1 MNGLYRCRCV
11 VAYRPYASD
20 RLIVFSERQVA
31 SVNVNLKW
39 DANNITRNMDGNTE
53 AGQFANAL
61 TGSTASVTLSDPYMT
76 GIAWAALFDSA
87 AAYTNSTQAAWNSIM
102 LPPCGEG
109 ENEASGKCRKYPEID
124 DPLLRKGGFGDFA
137 HILISFYYDVN
148 GTKFGLD
155 TYFRLQNFTIQHGST
170 YPQVSL
176 QGVNPQTVVFNQS
189 LVNFQLEEN
198 KTLEEN
204 LTEIVNKY
212 DYEVSFCTDP
222 ENKETK
228 RYLMPK
234 SFKEKSVTAAE
245 VLKKYL
251 DSVGG
256 TMQSLPTR
264 EYAKKISLCTR
275 ANLNQGCSVFYLGK
289 GLYENY
295 TITGNVDPN
304 IWNLN
309 AEFST
314 ERGLGYNYS
323 DVPLRDGEN
332 YTLFSIRAKEREE
345 KLRNANKVEVFGSEQ
360 FAVYN
365 NRYSNKLSTS
375 GYIWR
380 ESGADVTTR
389 REQNINL
396 YGIISGGD
404 APKALLDGTVITPP
418 NEAGRV
424 VIATNYF
431 LRYCN
436 RADPQVCWNTAIM
449 QESVNLTAIA
459 EGLKAYSKVKIGEV
473 IGTATSEKPEFVR
486 FYVGGNGSRGREVTI
501 TPGLV
506 WKYAIPVEK
515 LTDEEKKNIGLE
527 STADTPSGPKQTSL
541 PAGSGPG
548 TTIGRVGNTGR
559 SGGTHLHAE
568 RIPPGPIT
576 AKDLDGIISIGG
588 KSPSSWTTTSPFGAK
603 ESFRRSAHEG
613 VDLAGGSINNQ
624 PIELLNGAVI
634 GKSDKCKEGDKG
646 CEEGFGNFVDIDT
659 PGGKIRL
666 AHLAS
671 GSTSGVTT
679 GTQIGTGSKVGTGV
693 QTAPTSLGANISTSF
708 RGIPRALR
716 IIPGRTILSFVTQY
730 DEWVEQGRP
739 ASIDPGVWIAGRFSR
754 WFVNGA
760 NYQWGQGDLRVTVSG
775 ITDWGNIT
783 SRLDTPTFED
793 YLTAFQNSGDFTK
806 YTTDY
811 YGYIRSAGDL
821 CWKLKDGKTSCEVF
835 CADAQQFQ
843 NYLRAGQDQAD
854 PSVGGNFPNAQC
866 NYDGSVIGN
875 KQASSQIMGM
885 LRSVGINSKNAYAGV
900 LGNGMAESTLNFNVH
915 NSDSKEVRG
924 SGCSITPSRL
934 LGTVGYGLFQWCG
947 SRAEELAASGKC
959 GKDCSLQQQLEF
971 TANEIKTG
979 RNISSQCV
987 RRNWIK
993 EINEASTPQRAA
1005 DIWNECYERGPGGI
1019 EKRQNFARDI
1029 APGLKCERVNP

>member
-11 VAYRPYASD
+11 IGYRPYASD

-31 SVNVNLKW
+31 SVTVNLKW

-61 TGSTASVTLSDPYMT
+61 TGSTANVTLSDPYMT

-87 AAYTNSTQAAWNSIM
+87 AAYGNSTQAAWNSIM

-124 DPLLRKGGFGDFA
+124 DPLLRKAGFGDFA
-137 HILISFYYDVN
+137 HILIKFYYDVA
-148 GTKFGLD
+148 GTKFALD
-155 TYFRLQNFTIQHGST
+155 TYFRLQNFSIQHGNT

-204 LTEIVNKY
+204 LTEIVEKY
-212 DYEVSFCTDP
+212 NYQVSFCTDP
-222 ENKETK
+222 ENRETK
-228 RYLMPK
+228 RYLMPR

-323 DVPLRDGEN
+323 DVPLRDQEN
-332 YTLFSIRAKEREE
+332 YTLFPIRAKEREE
-345 KLRNANKVEVFGSEQ
+345 KLRNANKVVTFGSEQ
-360 FAVYN
+360 FASYN

-380 ESGADVTTR
+380 GSGPGVTTTR
-389 REQNINL
+389 VQNTNM
-396 YGIISGGD
+396 YGIGVNGNT
-404 APKALLDGTVITPP
+404 PKAMLDGEVLTLSSDS
-418 NEAGRV
+418 GRA

-436 RADPQVCWNTAIM
+436 RADPKVCWNTAIM
-449 QESVNLTAIA
+449 QESVNLTTITD
-459 EGLKAYSKVKIGEV
+459 GLKANSKVKIGDV
-473 IGTATSEKPEFVR
+473 IGKATSEKPEFIR

-501 TPGLV
+501 DPMLV

-515 LTDEEKKNIGLE
+515 LTDGEKKNIGLE
-527 STADTPSGPKQTSL
+527 STAENPNGPVTPTQSG
-541 PAGSGPG
+541 AV
-548 TTIGRVGNTGR
+548 IGRVGSTGG
-559 SGGTHLHAE
+559 STGPHLHAE
-568 RIPPGPIT
+568 WEDRRFIDANQVREFVKVPGIVTSTYNDPKR
-576 AKDLDGIISIGG
+576 ARHNGVDIGG
-588 KSPSSWTTTSPFGAK
+588 
-603 ESFRRSAHEG
+603 
-613 VDLAGGSINNQ
+613 NNRE
-624 PIELLNGAVI
+624 PIELINGATLAEV
-634 GKSDKCKEGDKG
+634 KETKCTVENDGG
-646 CEEGFGNFVDIDT
+646 NTCGGRFGNYVIINT
-659 PGGKIRL
+659 PKGRMVL
-666 AHLAS
+666 AHLAP
-671 GSTSGVTT
+671 GSVSPSS
-679 GTQIGTGSKVGTGV
+679 GTQLATGSKFSTGV
-693 QTAPTSLGANISTSF
+693 QTAPTSLGAELTTSF

-716 IIPGRTILSFVTQY
+716 IIPGRTILSFVTKY

-739 ASIDPGVWIAGRFSR
+739 ASIDPGVWISGRFSR
-754 WFVNGA
+754 WFVKDVS
-760 NYQWGQGDLRVTVSG
+760 YQWGQGDLRVSVSG

-783 SRLDTPTFED
+783 SRLNTPTFEE
-793 YLTAFQNSGDFTK
+793 YLAAFQKSRDFTEK
-806 YTTDY
+806 TTDY

-821 CWKLKDGKTSCEVF
+821 CWKLKGGKTSCEVF

-843 NYLRAGQDQAD
+843 NYLRAGQDQSSD
-854 PSVGGNFPNAQC
+854 PSVTSNYPAANCQYTGSKYPRDRVNAIINAARQGG
-866 NYDGSVIGN
+866 IT
-875 KQASSQIMGM
+875 
-885 LRSVGINSKNAYAGV
+885 SKAGYAGV
-900 LGNGMAESTLNFNVH
+900 VGNALVESGVALSPTAENPRSKAYGVFQWLGGRRIGLEQYAASKGASASSFNIQMERFVQELKGADFQGPATVRALNSSGDPALAAAEFNRLFERAPGQ
-915 NSDSKEVRG
+915 KEVER
-924 SGCSITPSRL
+924 
-934 LGTVGYGLFQWCG
+934 
-947 SRAEELAASGKC
+947 
-959 GKDCSLQQQLEF
+959 QQY
-971 TANEIKTG
+971 A
-979 RNISSQCV
+979 
-987 RRNWIK
+987 K
-993 EINEASTPQRAA
+993 EIFNDLNCQP
-1005 DIWNECYERGPGGI
+1005 I
-1019 EKRQNFARDI
+1019 
-1029 APGLKCERVNP
+1029 NP

>member
-53 AGQFANAL
+53 TGQFANAL

-176 QGVNPQTVVFNQS
+176 RGVNPQTVVFNQS

-204 LTEIVNKY
+204 LTEIVNDY
-212 DYEVSFCTDP
+212 GYEVSFCTDP

-323 DVPLRDGEN
+323 DVPLKDGEN

-436 RADPQVCWNTAIM
+436 RADPMVCWNTAIM
-449 QESVNLTAIA
+449 QESVNLTTIA

-527 STADTPSGPKQTSL
+527 STSEKPSGPVTTGQ
-541 PAGSGPG
+541 SG
-548 TTIGRVGNTGR
+548 TVIGRVGNTGL
-559 SGGTHLHAE
+559 GTGPHLHAE
-568 RIPPGPIT
+568 FNPPKPI
-576 AKDLDGIISIGG
+576 AARDLDGIITIGG
-588 KSPSSWTTTSPFGAK
+588 KPPSAWFTSSGYGPRTAPTAGASTDHK
-603 ESFRRSAHEG
+603 G
-613 VDLAGGSINNQ
+613 VDLTGPPGNINNQ
-624 PIELLNGAVI
+624 PIELLNGSVVESSSEPGYGNYVVI
-634 GKSDKCKEGDKG
+634 
-646 CEEGFGNFVDIDT
+646 NT
-659 PGGKIRL
+659 PKGKIL
-666 AHLAS
+666 LGHLAD
-671 GSTSGVTT
+671 GSRAPAT
-679 GTQIGTGSKVGTGV
+679 GTNLSTGSRYSTGV

-716 IIPGRTILSFVTQY
+716 IIPGRTILSFVTKY

-854 PSVGGNFPNAQC
+854 PSVGGNFPNSQC
-866 NYDGSVIGN
+866 TYEGDYLKSATPTMNQV
-875 KQASSQIMGM
+875 MGA
-885 LRSVGINSKNAYAGV
+885 LRSVGINTKNAYAGV
-900 LGNGMAESTLNFNVH
+900 LGNFQIESGIRANRH
-915 NSDSKEVRG
+915 NLANPG
-924 SGCSITPSRL
+924 TGCNSTTP
-934 LGTVGYGLFQWCG
+934 GYGIAQWCA
-947 SRAEELAASGKC
+947 SRQVGIRKKC
-959 GKDCSLQQQLEF
+959 GNQSSLKCELEF
-971 TANEIKTG
+971 MIQEIREERDVKKG
-979 RNISSQCV
+979 IVSAMNNAKSPEEAAAIWDVYFEKSDPVLGKKPERSQ
-987 RRNWIK
+987 
-993 EINEASTPQRAA
+993 EAA
-1005 DIWNECYERGPGGI
+1005 
-1019 EKRQNFARDI
+1019 KI
-1029 APGLKCERVNP
+1029 APGLKCARVNP

>member
-11 VAYRPYASD
+11 IGYRPYASD

-31 SVNVNLKW
+31 SVSVNLKW
-39 DANNITRNMDGNTE
+39 DANNITRNMDGNTD
-53 AGQFANAL
+53 AGQFVNAL
-61 TGSTASVTLSDPYMT
+61 TGSTANVTLSDPYMT

-87 AAYTNSTQAAWNSIM
+87 AAYGNSTQAAWNSIM

-109 ENEASGKCRKYPEID
+109 ENESSGKCRKYPEID
-124 DPLLRKGGFGDFA
+124 DPMVRKAGFGDFA
-137 HILISFYYDVN
+137 HILIKFYYDVA
-148 GTKFGLD
+148 GTKFALD
-155 TYFRLQNFTIQHGST
+155 TYFRLQNFSIQHGNT

-204 LTEIVNKY
+204 LTEIVEEY
-212 DYEVSFCTDP
+212 GYQVSFCTDP
-222 ENKETK
+222 EQKETK

-234 SFKEKSVTAAE
+234 AFKEKSVTAAE

-251 DSVGG
+251 GSVGG

-309 AEFST
+309 AEYT
-314 ERGLGYNYS
+314 IERGLGYNYS
-323 DVPLRDGEN
+323 DVPLRDQEK
-332 YTLFSIRAKEREE
+332 YTLFPIRAKEREE
-345 KLRNANKVEVFGSEQ
+345 KLRKANKVATFGSEQ
-360 FAVYN
+360 FASYN

-380 ESGADVTTR
+380 GQMAEITTTR
-389 REQNINL
+389 VQNTNM
-396 YGIISGGD
+396 YGIGVNGNT
-404 APKALLDGTVITPP
+404 PKAMLDGTVITPP

-436 RADPQVCWNTAIM
+436 RADPKVCWNTAIM
-449 QESVNLTAIA
+449 QESVNLTTIA
-459 EGLKAYSKVKIGEV
+459 EGLKANSKVKIGDV
-473 IGTATSEKPEFVR
+473 IGTATNDKPEFIR

-501 TPGLV
+501 DPPLV

-527 STADTPSGPKQTSL
+527 STAGKPSGPVTPTQ
-541 PAGSGPG
+541 AGAV
-548 TTIGRVGNTGR
+548 IGRVGSTGG
-559 SGGTHLHAE
+559 STGPHLHAE
-568 RIPPGPIT
+568 WEDRRFIDASQVREFVKVPGIVTSTYNDPKR
-576 AKDLDGIISIGG
+576 ARHNGVDIGG
-588 KSPSSWTTTSPFGAK
+588 
-603 ESFRRSAHEG
+603 
-613 VDLAGGSINNQ
+613 NNRE
-624 PIELLNGAVI
+624 PIELINGATLAEV
-634 GKSDKCKEGDKG
+634 KETKCTVESDESNTCGG
-646 CEEGFGNFVDIDT
+646 RFGNYVIINT
-659 PGGKIRL
+659 PKGRMIL
-666 AHLAS
+666 AHLAP
-671 GSTSGVTT
+671 GSVSPSS

-693 QTAPTSLGANISTSF
+693 QTAPTSLGAELTTSF

-716 IIPGRTILSFVTQY
+716 IIPGRTILSFITKY

-754 WFVNGA
+754 WFVKDVS
-760 NYQWGQGDLRVTVSG
+760 YQWGQGDLRVSLSG
-775 ITDWGNIT
+775 ITDWGNLT
-783 SRLDTPTFED
+783 SRLKTPTFEE
-793 YLTAFQNSGDFTK
+793 YLAASGFKETK
-806 YTTDY
+806 DY

-843 NYLRAGQDQAD
+843 NYLRAGQDQGSD
-854 PSVGGNFPNAQC
+854 PSVTSNYPAANCQYKGSKYPRDRVNAIINAARQGG
-866 NYDGSVIGN
+866 IT
-875 KQASSQIMGM
+875 
-885 LRSVGINSKNAYAGV
+885 SKAGYAGV
-900 LGNGMAESTLNFNVH
+900 VGNALAES
-915 NSDSKEVRG
+915 SVRLDP
-924 SGCSITPSRL
+924 SITNSAGCIGIL
-934 LGTVGYGLFQWCG
+934 QWCRG
-947 SRAEELAASGKC
+947 RRASLEKFASGQ
-959 GKDCSLQQQLEF
+959 GKSFTNFDVQMQWFVKELQGGDFAGPETVKLLNSSSDPSQAAFLFGTKFERAIVNNVPNTLQDRGKREAYAREIFDDLNCQL
-971 TANEIKTG
+971 
-979 RNISSQCV
+979 
-987 RRNWIK
+987 
-993 EINEASTPQRAA
+993 INP
-1005 DIWNECYERGPGGI
+1005 
-1019 EKRQNFARDI
+1019 
-1029 APGLKCERVNP
+1029 

>member
-1 MNGLYRCRCV
+1 VNGLYRCRCV
-11 VAYRPYASD
+11 VGYRPYASD

-31 SVNVNLKW
+31 SVSVNLKW
-39 DANNITRNMDGNTE
+39 DANNITLNMDGNTE
-53 AGQFANAL
+53 AGQYVNAL
-61 TGSTASVTLSDPYMT
+61 TGSTANVTLSDPYMT

-109 ENEASGKCRKYPEID
+109 ENEASGKCREYPEID
-124 DPLLRKGGFGDFA
+124 DPLTRKGGFGDFA

-155 TYFRLQNFTIQHGST
+155 TYFRLQNFTIQHGGT

-176 QGVNPQTVVFNQS
+176 QGVNPQTVVFNQN
-189 LVNFQLEEN
+189 LINYQLEEN

-204 LTEIVNKY
+204 LTEIVNEY

-234 SFKEKSVTAAE
+234 SFKEKNVTAAE

-360 FAVYN
+360 FAKYN

-380 ESGADVTTR
+380 ESVANVTTR

-436 RADPQVCWNTAIM
+436 RADPKVCWNTAIM
-449 QESVNLTAIA
+449 QESVNLTTVA

-527 STADTPSGPKQTSL
+527 STADTPSGPKQPSL

-559 SGGTHLHAE
+559 SGAPHLHAE

-588 KSPSSWTTTSPFGAK
+588 KSPSSWTTTSTFGAK

-613 VDLAGGSINNQ
+613 VDMGGSINNQ

-634 GKSDKCKEGDKG
+634 GKSDKCKEGDRG
-646 CEEGFGNFVDIDT
+646 CEGGFGNFVDIDT

-679 GTQIGTGSKVGTGV
+679 GTQVGTGSKVGTGV

-716 IIPGRTILSFVTQY
+716 IIPGRTILSFVTKY

-783 SRLDTPTFED
+783 SRVNTPTFEE
-793 YLTAFQNSGDFTK
+793 YMAAFQKSGDFKETK
-806 YTTDY
+806 DY

-821 CWKLKDGKTSCEVF
+821 CWLLTDGKTSCEVF

-854 PSVGGNFPNAQC
+854 PSVTSSYPAANCQYTGSKYPRDRVNAIINAARQ
-866 NYDGSVIGN
+866 G
-875 KQASSQIMGM
+875 
-885 LRSVGINSKNAYAGV
+885 GINTKAGYAGV
-900 LGNGMAESTLNFNVH
+900 VGNALAESTVRLDPSIP
-915 NSDSKEVRG
+915 NSA
-924 SGCSITPSRL
+924 GCIGIL
-934 LGTVGYGLFQWCG
+934 QWCKG
-947 SRAEELAASGKC
+947 RRASLEKFASGQ
-959 GKDCSLQQQLEF
+959 GKSFTNFDVQMQWFVKELQGGDFAGPETVKLLNSSSDPSQAAFLFGTKFERAIINNVPNTLQDRGKREAYAREIFNDLEC
-971 TANEIKTG
+971 
-979 RNISSQCV
+979 Q
-987 RRNWIK
+987 
-993 EINEASTPQRAA
+993 
-1005 DIWNECYERGPGGI
+1005 
-1019 EKRQNFARDI
+1019 
-1029 APGLKCERVNP
+1029 RVNP

>member
-11 VAYRPYASD
+11 IGYRPYASD
-20 RLIVFSERQVA
+20 RLIVFSEKQVV
-31 SVNVNLKW
+31 SVSVNLKW

-53 AGQFANAL
+53 AGQYANAL

-87 AAYTNSTQAAWNSIM
+87 AAYGNSTQAAWNSIM

-124 DPLLRKGGFGDFA
+124 DPMLRKAGFGDFA
-137 HILISFYYDVN
+137 HILIKFYYDVA
-148 GTKFGLD
+148 GTKFALD
-155 TYFRLQNFTIQHGST
+155 TYFRLQNFTIQHGNT
-170 YPQVSL
+170 YPQVLL

-204 LTEIVNKY
+204 LTKIVNDY
-212 DYEVSFCTDP
+212 GYEVSFCTDP
-222 ENKETK
+222 EQKETK

-234 SFKEKSVTAAE
+234 AFKEKSVTAAE

-264 EYAKKISLCTR
+264 EYAKKISMCTR

-309 AEFST
+309 AEYSV

-345 KLRNANKVEVFGSEQ
+345 KLRNANKVVTFGSEQ
-360 FAVYN
+360 FSVYN

-380 ESGADVTTR
+380 GAGPEITTQQK
-389 REQNINL
+389 QNTNM
-396 YGIISGGD
+396 YGIGVNGNT
-404 APKALLDGTVITPP
+404 PKAMLDGEVLSSSSD
-418 NEAGRV
+418 AGRV
-424 VIATNYF
+424 VIASNYF

-449 QESVNLTAIA
+449 QESVNLTTIA
-459 EGLKAYSKVKIGEV
+459 EGLKASSKVKIGDV
-473 IGTATSEKPEFVR
+473 IGTATNDKPEFIR

-501 TPGLV
+501 DPMLV

-515 LTDEEKKNIGLE
+515 LTEGEKKNIGLE

-559 SGGTHLHAE
+559 SGGPHLHAE

-588 KSPSSWTTTSPFGAK
+588 KSPSSWITTSTFGAK

-613 VDLAGGSINNQ
+613 VDLAGGDINNQ
-624 PIELLNGAVI
+624 PIELLNGSVI
-634 GKSDKCKEGDKG
+634 GKSDKCKEGDRG
-646 CEEGFGNFVDIDT
+646 CEGGFGNFVNIDT

-693 QTAPTSLGANISTSF
+693 QTAPTSLGAELTTSF

-716 IIPGRTILSFVTQY
+716 IIPGRTILSFVTKY

-754 WFVNGA
+754 WFVKDV
-760 NYQWGQGDLRVTVSG
+760 NYQWGQGDLRVSVSG

-783 SRLDTPTFED
+783 SRLNTPTFEE
-793 YLTAFQNSGDFTK
+793 YMAAFQKSGDFTEK
-806 YTTDY
+806 TTDY

-821 CWKLKDGKTSCEVF
+821 CWMLKDGKTSCEVF

-843 NYLRAGQDQAD
+843 NYLRAGQDPND

-866 NYDGSVIGN
+866 TYEGDYLKSATPTMNQV
-875 KQASSQIMGM
+875 MGA
-885 LRSVGINSKNAYAGV
+885 LRSVGINTKNAYAGV
-900 LGNGMAESTLNFNVH
+900 LGNFQIESGIRANRHNLPDPGTGCSGSPGYGIAQWCFTRQDAIRKFCGNQSTLDCELRFMVKEIQEGRDVNPGVVAAM
-915 NSDSKEVRG
+915 NSAKTPEEAASLWNEYYERG
-924 SGCSITPSRL
+924 SGKVPERS
-934 LGTVGYGLFQWCG
+934 Q
-947 SRAEELAASGKC
+947 EAAK
-959 GKDCSLQQQLEF
+959 
-971 TANEIKTG
+971 
-979 RNISSQCV
+979 
-987 RRNWIK
+987 
-993 EINEASTPQRAA
+993 
-1005 DIWNECYERGPGGI
+1005 
-1019 EKRQNFARDI
+1019 I
-1029 APGLKCERVNP
+1029 APGLKCAKVNP

>member
-11 VAYRPYASD
+11 IGYRPYASD
-20 RLIVFSERQVA
+20 RLIVFSEKQVA
-31 SVNVNLKW
+31 NVSVNLKW

-87 AAYTNSTQAAWNSIM
+87 AAYGNSTQAAWNSIM

-109 ENEASGKCRKYPEID
+109 ENESSGKCRKYPEID
-124 DPLLRKGGFGDFA
+124 DPMLRKAGFGDFA
-137 HILISFYYDVN
+137 HILIKFYYDVA
-148 GTKFGLD
+148 GTKFALD
-155 TYFRLQNFTIQHGST
+155 TYFRLQNFSIQHGSS

-198 KTLEEN
+198 KTLEDN
-204 LTEIVNKY
+204 LTKIVNDY
-212 DYEVSFCTDP
+212 GYEVSFCTDP

-234 SFKEKSVTAAE
+234 AFKEKSVTAAE

-256 TMQSLPTR
+256 TMQSLPTK

-332 YTLFSIRAKEREE
+332 YTLFPIRSKEREE
-345 KLRNANKVEVFGSEQ
+345 KLRNANKVATFGSEQ
-360 FAVYN
+360 FASYN

-375 GYIWR
+375 GYVWR
-380 ESGADVTTR
+380 GQGEGVTTTR
-389 REQNINL
+389 VQNTNM
-396 YGIISGGD
+396 YGIGVNGNT
-404 APKALLDGTVITPP
+404 PKAMLDGTVITPP

-424 VIATNYF
+424 VIATNYL

-436 RADPQVCWNTAIM
+436 RADPKVCWNTAIM
-449 QESVNLTAIA
+449 QESVNLTTITN
-459 EGLKAYSKVKIGEV
+459 GLKANSKVKIGDV
-473 IGTATSEKPEFVR
+473 IGTATSEKPEFIR

-501 TPGLV
+501 DPMLV

-527 STADTPSGPKQTSL
+527 STADTPSNPKQSSL

-559 SGGTHLHAE
+559 SGGPHLHAE

-588 KSPSSWTTTSPFGAK
+588 KSPSSWTTTSTYGAK

-613 VDLAGGSINNQ
+613 VDLAGGGINNQ

-634 GKSDKCKEGDKG
+634 GKSDKCKEGDRE
-646 CEEGFGNFVDIDT
+646 CEDGYGNFVDIDS

-666 AHLAS
+666 IHLAS

-679 GTQIGTGSKVGTGV
+679 GTQVGTGSKVGTGV
-693 QTAPTSLGANISTSF
+693 QTAPTSLGAELTTSF

-716 IIPGRTILSFVTQY
+716 IIPGRTILSFVTKY

-754 WFVNGA
+754 WFVKDV
-760 NYQWGQGDLRVTVSG
+760 NYQWGQGDLRVSLSG

-783 SRLDTPTFED
+783 SRLNTPTFEE
-793 YLTAFQNSGDFTK
+793 YLASSGFKETK
-806 YTTDY
+806 DY

-854 PSVGGNFPNAQC
+854 PSVTGSFPNSQC
-866 NYDGSVIGN
+866 TYEGDYLKSATPAMNQV
-875 KQASSQIMGM
+875 MGA
-885 LRSVGINSKNAYAGV
+885 LRSVGINTKNAYAGV
-900 LGNGMAESTLNFNVH
+900 LGNFSIESGIRANRH
-915 NSDSKEVRG
+915 NLANPG
-924 SGCSITPSRL
+924 TGCNSTTP
-934 LGTVGYGLFQWCG
+934 GYGIAQWCA
-947 SRAEELAASGKC
+947 SRQVGIRKKC
-959 GKDCSLQQQLEF
+959 GNQSSLKCELEF
-971 TANEIKTG
+971 MIQEIREERDVKKG
-979 RNISSQCV
+979 IVSAMNNAKSPEEAAAIWDVYFEKSDPVLGKKPERSQ
-987 RRNWIK
+987 
-993 EINEASTPQRAA
+993 EAA
-1005 DIWNECYERGPGGI
+1005 
-1019 EKRQNFARDI
+1019 KI
-1029 APGLKCERVNP
+1029 APGLKCAKVNP

>member
-1 MNGLYRCRCV
+1 VNGLYRCRCV

-31 SVNVNLKW
+31 SVKVNLKW

-204 LTEIVNKY
+204 LTEIVEEY
-212 DYEVSFCTDP
+212 GYQVSFCTDP

-449 QESVNLTAIA
+449 QESVNLTTIA

-506 WKYAIPVEK
+506 WKYAVPVEK
-515 LTDEEKKNIGLE
+515 LTDEEKKKIGLE
-527 STADTPSGPKQTSL
+527 STADKPSGPVTPTQ
-541 PAGSGPG
+541 AGAVIGKVGSTGLSTGP
-548 TTIGRVGNTGR
+548 
-559 SGGTHLHAE
+559 HLHAQFD
-568 RIPPGPIT
+568 PPKPIV
-576 AKDLDGIISIGG
+576 AADLDGIITIGG
-588 KSPSSWTTTSPFGAK
+588 KPPSAWFTSSGYGPRTAPTAGASTDHK
-603 ESFRRSAHEG
+603 G
-613 VDLAGGSINNQ
+613 VDLTGPPGNINNQ
-624 PIELLNGAVI
+624 PIELLNGSVVE
-634 GKSDKCKEGDKG
+634 SNSE
-646 CEEGFGNFVDIDT
+646 
-659 PGGKIRL
+659 PGGYGNYVVINTPKGKIL
-666 AHLAS
+666 LGHLAD
-671 GSTSGVTT
+671 GSRAPAT
-679 GTQIGTGSKVGTGV
+679 GTNLSTGSRYGTGV

-716 IIPGRTILSFVTQY
+716 IIPGRTILSFVTKY

-760 NYQWGQGDLRVTVSG
+760 DYQWGQGDLRVTVSG

-854 PSVGGNFPNAQC
+854 PSVGGNFPNSQC
-866 NYDGSVIGN
+866 TYEGDYLKSATPTMNQV
-875 KQASSQIMGM
+875 MGA
-885 LRSVGINSKNAYAGV
+885 LRSVGINTKNAYAGV
-900 LGNGMAESTLNFNVH
+900 LGNFQIESGIRANRH
-915 NSDSKEVRG
+915 NLANPG
-924 SGCSITPSRL
+924 TGCNSTTP
-934 LGTVGYGLFQWCG
+934 GYGIAQWCA
-947 SRAEELAASGKC
+947 SRQVGIRKKC
-959 GKDCSLQQQLEF
+959 GNQSSLKCELEF
-971 TANEIKTG
+971 MIQEIREERDVKKG
-979 RNISSQCV
+979 IVSAMNNAKSPEEAAAIWDVYFEKSDPVLGKKPERSQ
-987 RRNWIK
+987 
-993 EINEASTPQRAA
+993 EAA
-1005 DIWNECYERGPGGI
+1005 
-1019 EKRQNFARDI
+1019 KI
-1029 APGLKCERVNP
+1029 APGLKCAKVNP

>member
-1 MNGLYRCRCV
+1 
-11 VAYRPYASD
+11 
-20 RLIVFSERQVA
+20 
-31 SVNVNLKW
+31 
-39 DANNITRNMDGNTE
+39 MDGNTE
-53 AGQFANAL
+53 TGQYANAL
-61 TGSTASVTLSDPYMT
+61 TGSTASVTLSDPLLT

-87 AAYTNSTQAAWNSIM
+87 AAYGNSTQAAWNSIM

-109 ENEASGKCRKYPEID
+109 ENESSGKCRKYPEID
-124 DPLLRKGGFGDFA
+124 DPMLRKAGFGDFA
-137 HILISFYYDVN
+137 HILIKFYYDVA
-148 GTKFGLD
+148 GTKFALD
-155 TYFRLQNFTIQHGST
+155 TYFRLQNFSIQHGST

-204 LTEIVNKY
+204 LTEIVE
-212 DYEVSFCTDP
+212 DYGYQVSFCTDP
-222 ENKETK
+222 EQKETK

-234 SFKEKSVTAAE
+234 AFKEKSVTAAE

-323 DVPLRDGEN
+323 DVPLKDGEN

-345 KLRNANKVEVFGSEQ
+345 KLRNANKVATFGSEQ
-360 FAVYN
+360 FASYN

-375 GYIWR
+375 GYVWR
-380 ESGADVTTR
+380 GQGPEITTQR
-389 REQNINL
+389 KQNTNM
-396 YGIISGGD
+396 YGIGVNGNT
-404 APKALLDGTVITPP
+404 PKAMLDGEVLTVSSDS
-418 NEAGRV
+418 GRA

-436 RADPQVCWNTAIM
+436 RADPKVCWNTAIM
-449 QESVNLTAIA
+449 QESVNLTTITD
-459 EGLKAYSKVKIGEV
+459 GLKANSKVKIGDV
-473 IGTATSEKPEFVR
+473 IGTATNEKPEFIR

-501 TPGLV
+501 DPMLV

-527 STADTPSGPKQTSL
+527 STSGTPSNPKQPSL

-559 SGGTHLHAE
+559 SGAPHLHAE

-588 KSPSSWTTTSPFGAK
+588 KSPSSWITTSKFGAK

-613 VDLAGGSINNQ
+613 VDLGGVDINNQ
-624 PIELLNGAVI
+624 PIELLNGSVI
-634 GKSDKCKEGDKG
+634 GKSDKCKEGDRE
-646 CEEGFGNFVDIDT
+646 CEDGYGNFVDIDS

-666 AHLAS
+666 IHLAS

-679 GTQIGTGSKVGTGV
+679 GTQVGTGSKVSTGV
-693 QTAPTSLGANISTSF
+693 QTAPTSLGAELTTSF

-716 IIPGRTILSFVTQY
+716 IIPGRTILSFVTKY

-754 WFVNGA
+754 WFVKDV
-760 NYQWGQGDLRVTVSG
+760 NYQWGQGDLRVSVSG

-783 SRLDTPTFED
+783 SRLNTPTFEE
-793 YLTAFQNSGDFTK
+793 YMAAFQKSGDFTER
-806 YTTDY
+806 TTDY

-821 CWKLKDGKTSCEVF
+821 CWLLKSGKTSCEEL

-854 PSVGGNFPNAQC
+854 PTIGGSFPNSQC
-866 NYDGSVIGN
+866 TYEGDYLKSATPAMNQV
-875 KQASSQIMGM
+875 MGA
-885 LRSVGINSKNAYAGV
+885 LRSAGINTKNAYAGV
-900 LGNGMAESTLNFNVH
+900 LGNFSIESGILANRH
-915 NSDSKEVRG
+915 NLANPG
-924 SGCSITPSRL
+924 TGCNRTTP
-934 LGTVGYGLFQWCG
+934 GYGIAQWCG
-947 SRAEELAASGKC
+947 SRQSGIRKQCGNQSSLKC
-959 GKDCSLQQQLEF
+959 ELEF
-971 TANEIKTG
+971 MIQEIKEERDVKKG
-979 RNISSQCV
+979 IVSAMNNAKSPEEAAAIWDEYFEKSDPVLGKKPERSQ
-987 RRNWIK
+987 
-993 EINEASTPQRAA
+993 EAA
-1005 DIWNECYERGPGGI
+1005 
-1019 EKRQNFARDI
+1019 KI
-1029 APGLKCERVNP
+1029 APGLKCAKVNP

>member
-53 AGQFANAL
+53 TGQFANAL

-176 QGVNPQTVVFNQS
+176 RGVNPQTVVFNQS

-204 LTEIVNKY
+204 LTEIVNDY
-212 DYEVSFCTDP
+212 GYEVSFCTDP

-323 DVPLRDGEN
+323 DVPLKDGEN

-527 STADTPSGPKQTSL
+527 STSEKPSGPVTTGQ
-541 PAGSGPG
+541 SG
-548 TTIGRVGNTGR
+548 TVIGRVGNTGL
-559 SGGTHLHAE
+559 GTGPHLHAE
-568 RIPPGPIT
+568 FNPPKPI
-576 AKDLDGIISIGG
+576 AARDLDGIITIGG
-588 KSPSSWTTTSPFGAK
+588 KPPSAWFTSSGYGPRTAPTAGASTDHK
-603 ESFRRSAHEG
+603 G
-613 VDLAGGSINNQ
+613 VDLTGPPGNINNQ
-624 PIELLNGAVI
+624 PIELLNGSVVESSSEPGYGNYVVI
-634 GKSDKCKEGDKG
+634 
-646 CEEGFGNFVDIDT
+646 NT
-659 PGGKIRL
+659 PKGKIL
-666 AHLAS
+666 LGHLAD
-671 GSTSGVTT
+671 GSRAPAT
-679 GTQIGTGSKVGTGV
+679 GTNLSTGSRYSTGV

-716 IIPGRTILSFVTQY
+716 IIPGRTILSFVTKY

-854 PSVGGNFPNAQC
+854 PSVGGNFPNSQC
-866 NYDGSVIGN
+866 TYEGDYLKSATPTMNQV
-875 KQASSQIMGM
+875 MGA
-885 LRSVGINSKNAYAGV
+885 LRSVGINTKNAYAGV
-900 LGNGMAESTLNFNVH
+900 LGNFQIESGIRANRH
-915 NSDSKEVRG
+915 NLANPG
-924 SGCSITPSRL
+924 TGCNSTTP
-934 LGTVGYGLFQWCG
+934 GYGIAQWCA
-947 SRAEELAASGKC
+947 SRQVGIRKKC
-959 GKDCSLQQQLEF
+959 GNQSSLKCELEF
-971 TANEIKTG
+971 MIQEIREERDVKKG
-979 RNISSQCV
+979 IVSAMNNAKSPEEAAAIWDVYFEKSDPVLGKKPERSQ
-987 RRNWIK
+987 
-993 EINEASTPQRAA
+993 EAA
-1005 DIWNECYERGPGGI
+1005 
-1019 EKRQNFARDI
+1019 KI
-1029 APGLKCERVNP
+1029 APGLKCARVNP

>member
-1 MNGLYRCRCV
+1 VNGLYRCRCV
-11 VAYRPYASD
+11 IGYRPYASD
-20 RLIVFSERQVA
+20 RLIVFSEKQVV
-31 SVNVNLKW
+31 SVSVNLKW

-53 AGQFANAL
+53 TGQYANAL
-61 TGSTASVTLSDPYMT
+61 TGSTASVTLSDPLLT

-87 AAYTNSTQAAWNSIM
+87 AAYGNSTQAAWNSIM

-109 ENEASGKCRKYPEID
+109 ENESSGKCRKYPEID
-124 DPLLRKGGFGDFA
+124 DPMLRKAGFGDFA
-137 HILISFYYDVN
+137 HILIKFYYDVA
-148 GTKFGLD
+148 GTKFALD
-155 TYFRLQNFTIQHGST
+155 TYFRLQNFSIQHGST

-204 LTEIVNKY
+204 LTEIVE
-212 DYEVSFCTDP
+212 DYGYQVSFCTDP
-222 ENKETK
+222 EQKETK

-234 SFKEKSVTAAE
+234 AFKEKSVTAAE

-323 DVPLRDGEN
+323 DVPLKDGEN

-345 KLRNANKVEVFGSEQ
+345 KLRNANKVATFGSEQ
-360 FAVYN
+360 FASYN

-375 GYIWR
+375 GYVWR
-380 ESGADVTTR
+380 GQGPEITTQR
-389 REQNINL
+389 KQNTNM
-396 YGIISGGD
+396 YGIGVNGNT
-404 APKALLDGTVITPP
+404 PKAMLDGEVLTVSSDS
-418 NEAGRV
+418 GRA

-436 RADPQVCWNTAIM
+436 RADPKVCWNTAIM
-449 QESVNLTAIA
+449 QESVNLTTITD
-459 EGLKAYSKVKIGEV
+459 GLKANSKVKIGDV
-473 IGTATSEKPEFVR
+473 IGTATNEKPEFIR

-501 TPGLV
+501 DPMLV

-527 STADTPSGPKQTSL
+527 STSGTPSNPKQPSL

-559 SGGTHLHAE
+559 SGAPHLHAE

-588 KSPSSWTTTSPFGAK
+588 KSPSSWITTSKFGAK

-613 VDLAGGSINNQ
+613 VDLGGVDINNQ
-624 PIELLNGAVI
+624 PIELLNGSVI
-634 GKSDKCKEGDKG
+634 GKSDKCKEGDRE
-646 CEEGFGNFVDIDT
+646 CEDGYGNFVDIDS

-666 AHLAS
+666 IHLAS

-679 GTQIGTGSKVGTGV
+679 GTQVGTGSKVSTGV
-693 QTAPTSLGANISTSF
+693 QTAPTSLGAELTTSF

-716 IIPGRTILSFVTQY
+716 IIPGRTILSFVTKY

-754 WFVNGA
+754 WFVKDV
-760 NYQWGQGDLRVTVSG
+760 NYQWGQGDLRVSVSG

-783 SRLDTPTFED
+783 SRLNTPTFEE
-793 YLTAFQNSGDFTK
+793 YMAAFQKSGDFTER
-806 YTTDY
+806 TTDY

-821 CWKLKDGKTSCEVF
+821 CWLLKSGKTSCEEL

-854 PSVGGNFPNAQC
+854 PTIGGSFPNSQC
-866 NYDGSVIGN
+866 TYEGDYLKSATPAMNQV
-875 KQASSQIMGM
+875 MGA
-885 LRSVGINSKNAYAGV
+885 LRSAGINTKNAYAGV
-900 LGNGMAESTLNFNVH
+900 LGNFSIESGILANRH
-915 NSDSKEVRG
+915 NLANPG
-924 SGCSITPSRL
+924 TGCNRTTP
-934 LGTVGYGLFQWCG
+934 GYGIAQWCG
-947 SRAEELAASGKC
+947 SRQSGIRKQCGNQSSLKC
-959 GKDCSLQQQLEF
+959 ELEF
-971 TANEIKTG
+971 MIQEIKEERDVKKG
-979 RNISSQCV
+979 IVSAMNNAKSPEEAAAIWDEYFEKSDPVLGKKPERSQ
-987 RRNWIK
+987 
-993 EINEASTPQRAA
+993 EAA
-1005 DIWNECYERGPGGI
+1005 
-1019 EKRQNFARDI
+1019 KI
-1029 APGLKCERVNP
+1029 APGLKCAKVNP